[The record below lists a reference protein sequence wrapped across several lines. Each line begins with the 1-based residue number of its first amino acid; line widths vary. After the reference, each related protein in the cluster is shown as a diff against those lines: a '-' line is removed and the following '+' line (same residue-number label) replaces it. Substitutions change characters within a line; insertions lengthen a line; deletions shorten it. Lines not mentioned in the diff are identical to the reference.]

1 MHINE
6 PITSS
11 SLVIGCDVTASA
23 TTTGAESCSDADVIE
38 DQGEDG
44 GPAPAAEST
53 SSASASATIT
63 PPPNTPTPAPTSTPS
78 CYLQDEDPD
87 LGINSAYCRSHQQLS
102 NLHSRRRQQR
112 RVHHDAQ
119 LRPNNVINGS
129 ITACFPEAAACT
141 TSVLNI
147 GYFDEC
153 EPDGG
158 LGEEGGA
165 SCGSYW
171 TVFTDPQ
178 GVTYNPCNDKAI
190 WDDTKAF
197 DGNEIK
203 YSVSEGPF
211 NGGRLTGCVYS

>member
-87 LGINSAYCRSHQQLS
+87 LGINSAYCVCEGSLNYLEPSSTGSCAFTALPSRTINPTISPSVVTS
-102 NLHSRRRQQR
+102 NCQ
-112 RVHHDAQ
+112 VCTVVDV
-119 LRPNNVINGS
+119 NNG
-129 ITACFPEAAACT
+129 ECT
-141 TSVLNI
+141 TMPNCVPTTSSTA
-147 GYFDEC
+147 
-153 EPDGG
+153 PSPP
-158 LGEEGGA
+158 A
-165 SCGSYW
+165 SPKPPPAP
-171 TVFTDPQ
+171 PQ
-178 GVTYNPCNDKAI
+178 
-190 WDDTKAF
+190 
-197 DGNEIK
+197 
-203 YSVSEGPF
+203 YSTLATSMNVS
-211 NGGRLTGCVYS
+211 LTAV